1 MCSYMI
7 GGEKILQLGVSRSID
22 IDLQL
27 TVTMMKASEKLSKQ
41 QLAVKEEEMPLK
53 QVNFVILDT
62 QDRNTHLL
70 VKNGFQLMS

>member
-53 QVNFVILDT
+53 QVNFVILDS